1 MSVDVT
7 ELAQEAGYCLS
18 VTLVSTLSH
27 TKRLASVAVR
37 VNSQVTLQAAVVGCL
52 ECLWFFQKSI
62 RVLQFENKT
71 PR

>member
-1 MSVDVT
+1 VSVDVT
-7 ELAQEAGYCLS
+7 ELAQEAGFCLS
-18 VTLVSTLSH
+18 VILVSTLPH
-27 TKRLASVAVR
+27 TKCLTSVTAR
-37 VNSQVTLQAAVVGCL
+37 INSQVTLQAAVVGCL